1 MKMPIAKLTR
11 RGLASIKPVEKRTTF
26 YDAELA
32 GFGLRVEPSGR
43 QTYFVE
49 YRPGAG
55 GRNVAK
61 KRYTIGTSLEISPED
76 ARKRAS
82 DVLAAVRLGGDPAA
96 ERSKERSI
104 PRFQDFAV
112 DTFLKDEEDRL
123 KVRTLANYK
132 SAINRHINPAFGTLQ
147 IDKVTTADVARLH
160 RRMGKTMPTTANRML
175 EIVSSIYRHAGL
187 AGHVPKGHNPAA
199 DIAAYREEGRERFL
213 SADELARLGDALAL
227 AESDGL
233 PWKESQS
240 KHVPKTNQKTVID
253 RHACDAIRLLILTG
267 LRLREVLNMKWAD
280 IDFERGVAL
289 LPDTKTG
296 RRYAVLSAPAL
307 TLLQEIE
314 NLGDYVIRGDARDKP
329 RHDLNRPWRAI
340 RAHAGLDDVRI
351 HDLRHS
357 FASVAASGG
366 VPLAVIGKMLG
377 HASAATTQRYAHLA
391 DDPLKAAADTVAGRI
406 AASMTGR
413 KAEVIPMR
421 KVAGNE

>member
-1 MKMPIAKLTR
+1 MEGEPEQTR
-11 RGLASIKPVEKRTTF
+11 
-26 YDAELA
+26 
-32 GFGLRVEPSGR
+32 
-43 QTYFVE
+43 
-49 YRPGAG
+49 
-55 GRNVAK
+55 
-61 KRYTIGTSLEISPED
+61 PE
-76 ARKRAS
+76 
-82 DVLAAVRLGGDPAA
+82 
-96 ERSKERSI
+96 
-104 PRFQDFAV
+104 
-112 DTFLKDEEDRL
+112 
-123 KVRTLANYK
+123 
-132 SAINRHINPAFGTLQ
+132 
-147 IDKVTTADVARLH
+147 
-160 RRMGKTMPTTANRML
+160 
-175 EIVSSIYRHAGL
+175 
-187 AGHVPKGHNPAA
+187 
-199 DIAAYREEGRERFL
+199 
-213 SADELARLGDALAL
+213 
-227 AESDGL
+227 
-233 PWKESQS
+233 
-240 KHVPKTNQKTVID
+240 TNQKTVID